1 MSRLPIAAAILVIL
15 LWGAAS
21 ASADS
26 PTDNPA
32 APTRSAAP
40 SRSTEAQDANPAND
54 VKPSGAQ
61 VLPLPPPDAST
72 ARGQE
77 RGNAALRAGQNP
89 SQGGSANENG
99 SSTHEK

>member
-1 MSRLPIAAAILVIL
+1 MSRLPLAAAILVTL

-26 PTDNPA
+26 PTDNSA
-32 APTRSAAP
+32 TRAQSAAP
-40 SRSTEAQDANPAND
+40 PPSPDAKDANPTND
-54 VKPSGAQ
+54 MKPSGAQ

-89 SQGGSANENG
+89 SQGGSTDENG

>member
-1 MSRLPIAAAILVIL
+1 MSRLPLAAAILVIL

-32 APTRSAAP
+32 TRAQSAAP
-40 SRSTEAQDANPAND
+40 PPAAGAKDANPAND
-54 VKPSGAQ
+54 MKPSGAQ

-72 ARGQE
+72 VRGQE

-89 SQGGSANENG
+89 SQGGSTDEDG